1 MLNKYVDKNKSIQV
15 QVHKKR
21 NFKLKSYNTNL
32 FKLRNKYAYI
42 KSNEDDVLSL
52 C

>member
-1 MLNKYVDKNKSIQV
+1 MLIKINQSKYRFI
-15 QVHKKR
+15 KKEILNR
-21 NFKLKSYNTNL
+21 LRSSYNTNL